1 MNILNLNEFN
11 SLPCLT
17 VFYTLQGFCESE
29 SNSIFAKSIKE
40 NFDFEPFGD
49 PHSDRREAKG
59 GSLEQKG

>member
-1 MNILNLNEFN
+1 MIVKWCRWVIRSSKLN
-11 SLPCLT
+11 SKAK
-17 VFYTLQGFCESE
+17 GFCEFE
-29 SNSIFAKSIKE
+29 SNSIFAKNIKE